1 MIKLEFSP
9 GSPVDKQS
17 AMREGR
23 KKVANIE
30 VIPVNKNDTVQGLI
44 EKMRETSAS
53 QVVLFSDTR
62 LPFLRN
68 EINLRLL
75 KFYSEEEGKILTL
88 VVKDRAVKKL
98 ARSLGMR
105 IDDSLGQRGRPV
117 PKPAGGMPATH
128 RPTTGMETPEMPP
141 AAGTPPTGIPT
152 TGTPGAG
159 VPPAT
164 GMPLVTGTPATG
176 MPVTEK
182 PATGTPPVT
191 GTPVTGMPVTE
202 RSATGM
208 PPVTGTP
215 ATGMPDAER
224 PATGMPPVT
233 GRAATGR
240 SIPGYEPFSAGFDGP
255 VRGAA
260 SAEESLPPPRPS
272 YSSSPGG
279 RLAVAL
285 LVTFF
290 TLLAGLWFL
299 LTPRLTL
306 VVHPVVKEWTFSIR
320 GEIGAGFS
328 ERDLLNNQLPRRV
341 LERRGEVVYS
351 RTTSGKKGVGFLPAR
366 GPVVF
371 INSSPNPVL
380 VPKGVVVATEAG
392 QRYATTANL
401 MVPGKTTRYEVGV
414 ATGEEYGRAEVEV
427 EALEKGTGGNVDAK
441 TIIRI
446 EGPLAKTLQVIN
458 LQRFTSGE
466 DRWIAVV
473 DEKDFLRAREE
484 AERQMKFQ
492 VEEDLREMKEKDDYI
507 LLQDLVFTEIERVD
521 ADPPVGG
528 EGEVLN
534 LKLIYRLR
542 GGTLSTSSLYK
553 WLRRYLQQT
562 IPPGFVQHG
571 EGITIRDL
579 QVHGRDL
586 RHSELYV
593 HSAVKIRGQINRRR
607 LFQAIAGK
615 TLEEAQFELT
625 GFPEISQVHFR
636 NTSRVQK
643 VPTRSFQIRFLVP
656 MEK

>member
-1 MIKLEFSP
+1 M
-9 GSPVDKQS
+9 
-17 AMREGR
+17 
-23 KKVANIE
+23 ANIE

-117 PKPAGGMPATH
+117 PKPAGGLPATH
-128 RPTTGMETPEMPP
+128 RPTTGMDTPEMPP

-159 VPPAT
+159 VPP
-164 GMPLVTGTPATG
+164 
-176 MPVTEK
+176 
-182 PATGTPPVT
+182 
-191 GTPVTGMPVTE
+191 
-202 RSATGM
+202 ATGM

-328 ERDLLNNQLPRRV
+328 ERDLLNNQLPLRV

-427 EALEKGTGGNVDAK
+427 EALEKGTVGNVEAK

-458 LQRFTSGE
+458 FQRFTSGE
-466 DRWIAVV
+466 DRWVAVV
-473 DEKDFLRAREE
+473 DEKDLLRAREE

-492 VEEDLREMKEKDDYI
+492 VEEDLREMRKEENY
-507 LLQDLVFTEIERVD
+507 LLLPDLVFTEVERID

-528 EGEVLN
+528 EGEALN
-534 LKLIYRLR
+534 LRLNYRLR
-542 GGTLSTSSLYK
+542 AGVLSTSSLYK
-553 WLRRYLQQT
+553 WLRRYLQQA

-593 HSAVKIRGQINRRR
+593 QAAVKIRGRIDRRQ

-615 TLEEAQFELT
+615 TLDEAQFELA
-625 GFPEISQVHFR
+625 GFPEISQVKFR
-636 NTSRVQK
+636 NASRVQR
-643 VPTRSFQIRFLVP
+643 VPTRSFQVRFLVP
-656 MEK
+656 LEK

>member
-1 MIKLEFSP
+1 M
-9 GSPVDKQS
+9 
-17 AMREGR
+17 
-23 KKVANIE
+23 ANIE

-75 KFYSEEEGKILTL
+75 KFYSEEEGKILVL

-164 GMPLVTGTPATG
+164 GMP
-176 MPVTEK
+176 
-182 PATGTPPVT
+182 
-191 GTPVTGMPVTE
+191 
-202 RSATGM
+202 
-208 PPVTGTP
+208 PVTGTP
-215 ATGMPDAER
+215 ATGMPATER

-328 ERDLLNNQLPRRV
+328 ERDLLNNQLPLRV

-427 EALEKGTGGNVDAK
+427 EALEKGTVGNVEAK

-458 LQRFTSGE
+458 FQRFTSGE
-466 DRWIAVV
+466 DRWVAVV
-473 DEKDFLRAREE
+473 DEKDLLRAREE

-492 VEEDLREMKEKDDYI
+492 VEEDLREMRKEENY
-507 LLQDLVFTEIERVD
+507 LLLPDLVFTEVERID

-528 EGEVLN
+528 EGEALN
-534 LKLIYRLR
+534 LRLNYRLR
-542 GGTLSTSSLYK
+542 AGVLSTSSLYK
-553 WLRRYLQQT
+553 WLRRYLQQA

-593 HSAVKIRGQINRRR
+593 QAAVKIRGRIDRRQ

-615 TLEEAQFELT
+615 TLDEAQFELA
-625 GFPEISQVHFR
+625 GFPEISQVKFR
-636 NTSRVQK
+636 NASRVQR
-643 VPTRSFQIRFLVP
+643 VPTRSFQVRFLVP
-656 MEK
+656 LEK

>member
-1 MIKLEFSP
+1 M
-9 GSPVDKQS
+9 
-17 AMREGR
+17 
-23 KKVANIE
+23 ANIE

-164 GMPLVTGTPATG
+164 GMPPVTGTPATGMPATERPATGMPPVTGTPATG

-182 PATGTPPVT
+182 PATGT
-191 GTPVTGMPVTE
+191 
-202 RSATGM
+202 

-328 ERDLLNNQLPRRV
+328 ERDLLNNQLPLRV

-427 EALEKGTGGNVDAK
+427 EALEKGTVGNVEAK

-458 LQRFTSGE
+458 FQRFTSGE
-466 DRWIAVV
+466 DRWVAVV
-473 DEKDFLRAREE
+473 DEKDLLRAREE

-492 VEEDLREMKEKDDYI
+492 VEEDLREMRKEENY
-507 LLQDLVFTEIERVD
+507 LLLPDLVFTEVERID

-528 EGEVLN
+528 EGEALN
-534 LKLIYRLR
+534 LRLNYRLR
-542 GGTLSTSSLYK
+542 AGVLSTSSLYK
-553 WLRRYLQQT
+553 WLRRYLQQA

-593 HSAVKIRGQINRRR
+593 QAAVKIRGRIDRRQ

-615 TLEEAQFELT
+615 TLDEAQFELA
-625 GFPEISQVHFR
+625 GFPEISQVKFR
-636 NTSRVQK
+636 NASRVQR
-643 VPTRSFQIRFLVP
+643 VPTRSFQVRFLVP
-656 MEK
+656 LEK

>member
-1 MIKLEFSP
+1 
-9 GSPVDKQS
+9 
-17 AMREGR
+17 MREGR

-164 GMPLVTGTPATG
+164 GMPPVTGTPATG
-176 MPVTEK
+176 MP
-182 PATGTPPVT
+182 A
-191 GTPVTGMPVTE
+191 TE
-202 RSATGM
+202 RPATGM

-328 ERDLLNNQLPRRV
+328 ERDLLNNQLPLRV

-427 EALEKGTGGNVDAK
+427 EALEKGTVGNVEAK

-458 LQRFTSGE
+458 FQRFTSGE
-466 DRWIAVV
+466 DRWVAVV
-473 DEKDFLRAREE
+473 DEKDLLRAREE

-492 VEEDLREMKEKDDYI
+492 VEEDLREMRKEENY
-507 LLQDLVFTEIERVD
+507 LLLPDLVFTEVERID

-528 EGEVLN
+528 EGEALN
-534 LKLIYRLR
+534 LRLNYRLR
-542 GGTLSTSSLYK
+542 AGVLSTSSLYK
-553 WLRRYLQQT
+553 WLRRYLQQA

-593 HSAVKIRGQINRRR
+593 QAAVKIRGRIDRRQ

-615 TLEEAQFELT
+615 TLDEAQFELA
-625 GFPEISQVHFR
+625 GFPEISQVKFR
-636 NTSRVQK
+636 NASRVQR
-643 VPTRSFQIRFLVP
+643 VPTRSFQVRFLVP
-656 MEK
+656 LEK

>member
-1 MIKLEFSP
+1 M
-9 GSPVDKQS
+9 DKQS
-17 AMREGR
+17 ATKEGR
-23 KKVANIE
+23 EKVANIE
-30 VIPVNKNDTVQGLI
+30 VIPVSKDDTVQALI
-44 EKMRETSAS
+44 EKIRETSAA

-62 LPFLRN
+62 LPLLRN

-88 VVKDRAVKKL
+88 VIKDRVVKKI

-105 IDDSLGQRGRPV
+105 IDDSLRQRE
-117 PKPAGGMPATH
+117 
-128 RPTTGMETPEMPP
+128 RPTPAPAPAPGYTPLSAGMKSVDPLQQQEGSTPAPAPAPGHTPLSTGMRSDDPLQQRERLAPTAP
-141 AAGTPPTGIPT
+141 A
-152 TGTPGAG
+152 
-159 VPPAT
+159 
-164 GMPLVTGTPATG
+164 
-176 MPVTEK
+176 
-182 PATGTPPVT
+182 
-191 GTPVTGMPVTE
+191 
-202 RSATGM
+202 
-208 PPVTGTP
+208 
-215 ATGMPDAER
+215 
-224 PATGMPPVT
+224 
-233 GRAATGR
+233 
-240 SIPGYEPFSAGFDGP
+240 PGYASFPPGFDGP

-260 SAEESLPPPRPS
+260 SAEDSEPPRLS

-279 RLAVAL
+279 KLAIAL

-306 VVHPVVKEWTFSIR
+306 IVHPVVKEWTFSIR
-320 GEIGAGFS
+320 GEIGVGFT
-328 ERDLLNNQLPRRV
+328 ERDLLNNQLPLRV
-341 LERRGEVVYS
+341 LERRGEAVYS
-351 RTTSGKKGVGFLPAR
+351 RSTTGKRGVGFLPAR

-380 VPKGVVVATEAG
+380 VPKGVVVATETG
-392 QRYATTANL
+392 QRYATTGNL

>member
-1 MIKLEFSP
+1 
-9 GSPVDKQS
+9 
-17 AMREGR
+17 MREGR

-164 GMPLVTGTPATG
+164 GMPPVTGTPATG
-176 MPVTEK
+176 MPATER
-182 PATGTPPVT
+182 PATGMPPVT
-191 GTPVTGMPVTE
+191 GTPATGMPDAE
-202 RSATGM
+202 RPATGM

-328 ERDLLNNQLPRRV
+328 ERDLLNNQLPLRV

-427 EALEKGTGGNVDAK
+427 EALEKGTVGNVEAK

-458 LQRFTSGE
+458 FQRFTSGE
-466 DRWIAVV
+466 DRWVAVV
-473 DEKDFLRAREE
+473 DEKDLLRAREE

-492 VEEDLREMKEKDDYI
+492 VEEDLREMRKEENY
-507 LLQDLVFTEIERVD
+507 LLLPDLVFTEVERID

-528 EGEVLN
+528 EGEALN
-534 LKLIYRLR
+534 LRLNYRLR
-542 GGTLSTSSLYK
+542 AGVLSTSSLYK
-553 WLRRYLQQT
+553 WLRRYLQQA

-593 HSAVKIRGQINRRR
+593 QAAVKIRGRIDRRQ

-615 TLEEAQFELT
+615 TLDEAQFELA
-625 GFPEISQVHFR
+625 GFPEISQVKFR
-636 NTSRVQK
+636 NASRVQR
-643 VPTRSFQIRFLVP
+643 VPTRSFQVRFLVP
-656 MEK
+656 LEK

>member
-1 MIKLEFSP
+1 M
-9 GSPVDKQS
+9 
-17 AMREGR
+17 
-23 KKVANIE
+23 
-30 VIPVNKNDTVQGLI
+30 
-44 EKMRETSAS
+44 
-53 QVVLFSDTR
+53 
-62 LPFLRN
+62 
-68 EINLRLL
+68 
-75 KFYSEEEGKILTL
+75 
-88 VVKDRAVKKL
+88 
-98 ARSLGMR
+98 
-105 IDDSLGQRGRPV
+105 
-117 PKPAGGMPATH
+117 
-128 RPTTGMETPEMPP
+128 
-141 AAGTPPTGIPT
+141 
-152 TGTPGAG
+152 
-159 VPPAT
+159 
-164 GMPLVTGTPATG
+164 
-176 MPVTEK
+176 
-182 PATGTPPVT
+182 
-191 GTPVTGMPVTE
+191 
-202 RSATGM
+202 
-208 PPVTGTP
+208 
-215 ATGMPDAER
+215 
-224 PATGMPPVT
+224 
-233 GRAATGR
+233 
-240 SIPGYEPFSAGFDGP
+240 
-255 VRGAA
+255 
-260 SAEESLPPPRPS
+260 
-272 YSSSPGG
+272 
-279 RLAVAL
+279 

-328 ERDLLNNQLPRRV
+328 ERDLLNNQLPLRV

-427 EALEKGTGGNVDAK
+427 EALEKGTVGNVEAK

-458 LQRFTSGE
+458 FQRFTSGE
-466 DRWIAVV
+466 DRWVAVV
-473 DEKDFLRAREE
+473 DEKDLLRAREE

-492 VEEDLREMKEKDDYI
+492 VEEDLREMRKEENY
-507 LLQDLVFTEIERVD
+507 LLLPDLVFTEVERID

-528 EGEVLN
+528 EGEALN
-534 LKLIYRLR
+534 LRLNYRLR
-542 GGTLSTSSLYK
+542 AGVLSTSSLYK
-553 WLRRYLQQT
+553 WLRRYLQQA

-593 HSAVKIRGQINRRR
+593 QAAVKIRGRIDRRQ

-615 TLEEAQFELT
+615 TLDEAQFELA
-625 GFPEISQVHFR
+625 GFPEISQVKFR
-636 NTSRVQK
+636 NASRVQR
-643 VPTRSFQIRFLVP
+643 VPTRSFQVRFLVP
-656 MEK
+656 LEK

>member
-1 MIKLEFSP
+1 M
-9 GSPVDKQS
+9 
-17 AMREGR
+17 
-23 KKVANIE
+23 ANIE

-75 KFYSEEEGKILTL
+75 KFYSEEEGKILVL

-164 GMPLVTGTPATG
+164 GMPPVTGTPATG

-182 PATGTPPVT
+182 PATGT
-191 GTPVTGMPVTE
+191 
-202 RSATGM
+202 

-328 ERDLLNNQLPRRV
+328 ERDLLNNQLPLRV

-427 EALEKGTGGNVDAK
+427 EALEKGTVGNVEAK

-458 LQRFTSGE
+458 FQRFTSGE
-466 DRWIAVV
+466 DRWVAVV
-473 DEKDFLRAREE
+473 DEKDLLRAREE

-492 VEEDLREMKEKDDYI
+492 VEEDLREMRKEENY
-507 LLQDLVFTEIERVD
+507 LLLPDLVFTEVERID

-528 EGEVLN
+528 EGEALN
-534 LKLIYRLR
+534 LRLNYRLR
-542 GGTLSTSSLYK
+542 AGVLSTSSLYK
-553 WLRRYLQQT
+553 WLRRYLQQA

-593 HSAVKIRGQINRRR
+593 QAAVKIRGRIDRRQ

-615 TLEEAQFELT
+615 TLDEAQFELA
-625 GFPEISQVHFR
+625 GFPEISQVKFR
-636 NTSRVQK
+636 NASRVQR
-643 VPTRSFQIRFLVP
+643 VPTRSFQVRFLVP
-656 MEK
+656 LEK

>member
-1 MIKLEFSP
+1 M
-9 GSPVDKQS
+9 
-17 AMREGR
+17 
-23 KKVANIE
+23 ANIE

-164 GMPLVTGTPATG
+164 GMPPVTGTPATGMPATERPATGMPPVTGTPATG

-182 PATGTPPVT
+182 PATGT
-191 GTPVTGMPVTE
+191 
-202 RSATGM
+202 

-328 ERDLLNNQLPRRV
+328 ERDLLNNQLPLRV

-427 EALEKGTGGNVDAK
+427 EALEKGTVGNVEAK

-446 EGPLAKTLQVIN
+446 EGPLAKTLHVIKI
-458 LQRFTSGE
+458 QRFTSGE
-466 DRWIAVV
+466 DRWVAVV
-473 DEKDFLRAREE
+473 DEKDLLRAREE

-492 VEEDLREMKEKDDYI
+492 VEEDLREMRKEENY
-507 LLQDLVFTEIERVD
+507 LLLPDLVFTEVERID

-528 EGEVLN
+528 EGEALN
-534 LKLIYRLR
+534 LRLNYRLR
-542 GGTLSTSSLYK
+542 AGVLSTSSLYK
-553 WLRRYLQQT
+553 WLRRYLQQA

-593 HSAVKIRGQINRRR
+593 QAAVKIRGRIDRRQ

-615 TLEEAQFELT
+615 TLDEAQFELA
-625 GFPEISQVHFR
+625 GFPEISQVKFR
-636 NTSRVQK
+636 NASRVQR
-643 VPTRSFQIRFLVP
+643 VPTRSFQVRFLVP
-656 MEK
+656 LEK

>member
-191 GTPVTGMPVTE
+191 GTPATGMPATERPATGMPPVTGTPATGMPDAERPATGMPPVTGTPATGMPEAERPATGTAPVAGTPGTGMADAERPATGMPPVTGTPATGMPVTE
-202 RSATGM
+202 KPATGT

-328 ERDLLNNQLPRRV
+328 ERDLLNNQLPLRV
-341 LERRGEVVYS
+341 LERRGEAVYS
-351 RTTSGKKGVGFLPAR
+351 RSTTGKRGVGFLPAR

-380 VPKGVVVATEAG
+380 VPKGVVVATETG
-392 QRYATTANL
+392 QRYATTGNL
-401 MVPGKTTRYEVGV
+401 MEIGRTTRYEVGV

-441 TIIRI
+441 TIIR
-446 EGPLAKTLQVIN
+446 
-458 LQRFTSGE
+458 
-466 DRWIAVV
+466 D
-473 DEKDFLRAREE
+473 
-484 AERQMKFQ
+484 
-492 VEEDLREMKEKDDYI
+492 
-507 LLQDLVFTEIERVD
+507 
-521 ADPPVGG
+521 
-528 EGEVLN
+528 
-534 LKLIYRLR
+534 
-542 GGTLSTSSLYK
+542 
-553 WLRRYLQQT
+553 
-562 IPPGFVQHG
+562 
-571 EGITIRDL
+571 
-579 QVHGRDL
+579 
-586 RHSELYV
+586 
-593 HSAVKIRGQINRRR
+593 
-607 LFQAIAGK
+607 
-615 TLEEAQFELT
+615 
-625 GFPEISQVHFR
+625 
-636 NTSRVQK
+636 
-643 VPTRSFQIRFLVP
+643 
-656 MEK
+656 

>member
-1 MIKLEFSP
+1 
-9 GSPVDKQS
+9 
-17 AMREGR
+17 
-23 KKVANIE
+23 VANIE

-164 GMPLVTGTPATG
+164 GMPPVTGTPATG
-176 MPVTEK
+176 MP
-182 PATGTPPVT
+182 A
-191 GTPVTGMPVTE
+191 TE
-202 RSATGM
+202 RPATGM

-328 ERDLLNNQLPRRV
+328 ERDLLNNQLPLRV

-427 EALEKGTGGNVDAK
+427 EALEKGTVGNVEAK

-458 LQRFTSGE
+458 FQRFTSGE
-466 DRWIAVV
+466 DRWVAVV
-473 DEKDFLRAREE
+473 DEKDLLRAREE

-492 VEEDLREMKEKDDYI
+492 VEEDLREMRKEENY
-507 LLQDLVFTEIERVD
+507 LLLPDLVFTEVERID

-528 EGEVLN
+528 EGEALN
-534 LKLIYRLR
+534 LRLNYRLR
-542 GGTLSTSSLYK
+542 AGVLSTSSLYK
-553 WLRRYLQQT
+553 WLRRYLQQA

-593 HSAVKIRGQINRRR
+593 QAAVKIRGRIDRRQ

-615 TLEEAQFELT
+615 TLDEAQFELA
-625 GFPEISQVHFR
+625 GFPEISQVKFR
-636 NTSRVQK
+636 NASRVQR
-643 VPTRSFQIRFLVP
+643 VPTRSFQVRFLVP
-656 MEK
+656 LEK

>member
-1 MIKLEFSP
+1 
-9 GSPVDKQS
+9 
-17 AMREGR
+17 
-23 KKVANIE
+23 VANIE

-75 KFYSEEEGKILTL
+75 KFYSEEEGKILVL

-164 GMPLVTGTPATG
+164 GMPPVTGTPATG

-182 PATGTPPVT
+182 PATGT
-191 GTPVTGMPVTE
+191 
-202 RSATGM
+202 

-328 ERDLLNNQLPRRV
+328 ERDLLNNQLPLRV

-427 EALEKGTGGNVDAK
+427 EALEKGTVGNVEAK

-458 LQRFTSGE
+458 FQRFTSGE
-466 DRWIAVV
+466 DRWVAVV
-473 DEKDFLRAREE
+473 DEKDLLRAREE

-492 VEEDLREMKEKDDYI
+492 VEEDLREMRKEENY
-507 LLQDLVFTEIERVD
+507 LLLPDLVFTEVERID

-528 EGEVLN
+528 EGEALN
-534 LKLIYRLR
+534 LRLNYRLR
-542 GGTLSTSSLYK
+542 AGVLSTSSLYK
-553 WLRRYLQQT
+553 WLRRYLQQA

-593 HSAVKIRGQINRRR
+593 QAAVKIRGRIDRRQ

-615 TLEEAQFELT
+615 TLDEAQFELA
-625 GFPEISQVHFR
+625 GFPEISQVKFR
-636 NTSRVQK
+636 NASRVQR
-643 VPTRSFQIRFLVP
+643 VPTRSFQVRFLVP
-656 MEK
+656 LEK

>member
-1 MIKLEFSP
+1 
-9 GSPVDKQS
+9 
-17 AMREGR
+17 
-23 KKVANIE
+23 VANIE
-30 VIPVNKNDTVQGLI
+30 VIPVSKDDTVQALI
-44 EKMRETSAS
+44 EKIRETSAA

-62 LPFLRN
+62 LPLLRN

-88 VVKDRAVKKL
+88 VIKDRVVKKI

-105 IDDSLGQRGRPV
+105 IDDSLRQRE
-117 PKPAGGMPATH
+117 
-128 RPTTGMETPEMPP
+128 RPTPAPAPAPGYTPLSAGMKSVDPLQQQEGSTPAPAPAPGHTPLSTGMRSDDPLQQRERLAPTAP
-141 AAGTPPTGIPT
+141 A
-152 TGTPGAG
+152 
-159 VPPAT
+159 
-164 GMPLVTGTPATG
+164 
-176 MPVTEK
+176 
-182 PATGTPPVT
+182 
-191 GTPVTGMPVTE
+191 
-202 RSATGM
+202 
-208 PPVTGTP
+208 
-215 ATGMPDAER
+215 
-224 PATGMPPVT
+224 
-233 GRAATGR
+233 
-240 SIPGYEPFSAGFDGP
+240 PGYASFPPGFDGP

-260 SAEESLPPPRPS
+260 SAEDSEPPRPS

-279 RLAVAL
+279 KLAIAL

-306 VVHPVVKEWTFSIR
+306 IVHPVVKEWTFSIR
-320 GEIGAGFS
+320 GEIGVGFT
-328 ERDLLNNQLPRRV
+328 ERDLLNNQLPLRV
-341 LERRGEVVYS
+341 LERRGEAVYS
-351 RTTSGKKGVGFLPAR
+351 RSTTGKRGVGFLPAR

-380 VPKGVVVATEAG
+380 VPKGVVVATETG
-392 QRYATTANL
+392 QRYATTGNL

>member
-75 KFYSEEEGKILTL
+75 KFYSEEEGKILVL

-164 GMPLVTGTPATG
+164 GMPPVTGTPTTG

-182 PATGTPPVT
+182 PATGT
-191 GTPVTGMPVTE
+191 
-202 RSATGM
+202 

-328 ERDLLNNQLPRRV
+328 ERDLLNNQLPLRV
-341 LERRGEVVYS
+341 LERRGEAVYS
-351 RTTSGKKGVGFLPAR
+351 RSTTGKRGVGFLPAR

-380 VPKGVVVATEAG
+380 VPKGVVVATETG
-392 QRYATTANL
+392 QRYATTGNL
-401 MVPGKTTRYEVGV
+401 MEIGRTTRYEVGV

-441 TIIRI
+441 TIIR
-446 EGPLAKTLQVIN
+446 
-458 LQRFTSGE
+458 
-466 DRWIAVV
+466 D
-473 DEKDFLRAREE
+473 
-484 AERQMKFQ
+484 
-492 VEEDLREMKEKDDYI
+492 
-507 LLQDLVFTEIERVD
+507 
-521 ADPPVGG
+521 
-528 EGEVLN
+528 
-534 LKLIYRLR
+534 
-542 GGTLSTSSLYK
+542 
-553 WLRRYLQQT
+553 
-562 IPPGFVQHG
+562 
-571 EGITIRDL
+571 
-579 QVHGRDL
+579 
-586 RHSELYV
+586 
-593 HSAVKIRGQINRRR
+593 
-607 LFQAIAGK
+607 
-615 TLEEAQFELT
+615 
-625 GFPEISQVHFR
+625 
-636 NTSRVQK
+636 
-643 VPTRSFQIRFLVP
+643 
-656 MEK
+656 

>member
-1 MIKLEFSP
+1 
-9 GSPVDKQS
+9 
-17 AMREGR
+17 
-23 KKVANIE
+23 
-30 VIPVNKNDTVQGLI
+30 
-44 EKMRETSAS
+44 
-53 QVVLFSDTR
+53 
-62 LPFLRN
+62 
-68 EINLRLL
+68 
-75 KFYSEEEGKILTL
+75 
-88 VVKDRAVKKL
+88 
-98 ARSLGMR
+98 
-105 IDDSLGQRGRPV
+105 
-117 PKPAGGMPATH
+117 
-128 RPTTGMETPEMPP
+128 
-141 AAGTPPTGIPT
+141 
-152 TGTPGAG
+152 
-159 VPPAT
+159 
-164 GMPLVTGTPATG
+164 
-176 MPVTEK
+176 
-182 PATGTPPVT
+182 
-191 GTPVTGMPVTE
+191 
-202 RSATGM
+202 
-208 PPVTGTP
+208 
-215 ATGMPDAER
+215 
-224 PATGMPPVT
+224 MPPVT

-328 ERDLLNNQLPRRV
+328 ERDLLNNQLPLRV

-427 EALEKGTGGNVDAK
+427 EALEKGTVGNVEAK

-458 LQRFTSGE
+458 FQRFTSGE
-466 DRWIAVV
+466 DRWVAVV
-473 DEKDFLRAREE
+473 DEKDLLRAREE

-492 VEEDLREMKEKDDYI
+492 VEEDLREMRKEENY
-507 LLQDLVFTEIERVD
+507 LLLPDLVFTEVERID

-528 EGEVLN
+528 EGEALN
-534 LKLIYRLR
+534 LRLNYRLR
-542 GGTLSTSSLYK
+542 AGVLSTSSLYK
-553 WLRRYLQQT
+553 WLRRYLQQA

-593 HSAVKIRGQINRRR
+593 QAAVKIRGRIDRRQ

-615 TLEEAQFELT
+615 TLDEAQFELA
-625 GFPEISQVHFR
+625 GFPEISQVKFR
-636 NTSRVQK
+636 NASRVQR
-643 VPTRSFQIRFLVP
+643 VPTRSFQVWFLVP
-656 MEK
+656 LEK

>member
-1 MIKLEFSP
+1 
-9 GSPVDKQS
+9 VDKQS
-17 AMREGR
+17 ATKEGR
-23 KKVANIE
+23 EKVANIE
-30 VIPVNKNDTVQGLI
+30 VIPVSKDDTVQALI
-44 EKMRETSAS
+44 EKIRETSAA

-62 LPFLRN
+62 LPLLRN

-88 VVKDRAVKKL
+88 VIKDRVVKKI

-105 IDDSLGQRGRPV
+105 IDDSLRQRE
-117 PKPAGGMPATH
+117 
-128 RPTTGMETPEMPP
+128 RPTPAPAPAPGYTPLSAGMKSVDPLQQQEGSTPAPAPAPGHTPLSTGMRSDDPLQQRERLAPTAP
-141 AAGTPPTGIPT
+141 A
-152 TGTPGAG
+152 
-159 VPPAT
+159 
-164 GMPLVTGTPATG
+164 
-176 MPVTEK
+176 
-182 PATGTPPVT
+182 
-191 GTPVTGMPVTE
+191 
-202 RSATGM
+202 
-208 PPVTGTP
+208 
-215 ATGMPDAER
+215 
-224 PATGMPPVT
+224 
-233 GRAATGR
+233 
-240 SIPGYEPFSAGFDGP
+240 PGYASFPPGFDGP

-260 SAEESLPPPRPS
+260 SAEDSEPPRPS

-279 RLAVAL
+279 KLAIAL

-306 VVHPVVKEWTFSIR
+306 IVHPVVKEWTFSIR
-320 GEIGAGFS
+320 GEIGVGFT
-328 ERDLLNNQLPRRV
+328 ERDLLNNQLPLRV
-341 LERRGEVVYS
+341 LERRGEAVYS
-351 RTTSGKKGVGFLPAR
+351 RSTTGKRGVGFLPAR

-380 VPKGVVVATEAG
+380 VPKGVVVATETG
-392 QRYATTANL
+392 QRYATTGNL

>member
-1 MIKLEFSP
+1 
-9 GSPVDKQS
+9 
-17 AMREGR
+17 
-23 KKVANIE
+23 VANIE

-164 GMPLVTGTPATG
+164 GMPPVTGTPATG

-202 RSATGM
+202 RS
-208 PPVTGTP
+208 
-215 ATGMPDAER
+215 
-224 PATGMPPVT
+224 ATGMPPVT

-328 ERDLLNNQLPRRV
+328 ERDLLNNQLPLRV

-427 EALEKGTGGNVDAK
+427 EALEKGTVGNVEAK

-458 LQRFTSGE
+458 FQRFTSGE
-466 DRWIAVV
+466 DRWVAVV
-473 DEKDFLRAREE
+473 DEKDLLRAREE

-492 VEEDLREMKEKDDYI
+492 VEEDLREMRKEENY
-507 LLQDLVFTEIERVD
+507 LLLPDLVFTEVERID

-528 EGEVLN
+528 EGEALN
-534 LKLIYRLR
+534 LRLNYRLR
-542 GGTLSTSSLYK
+542 AGVLSTSSLYK
-553 WLRRYLQQT
+553 WLRRYLQQA

-593 HSAVKIRGQINRRR
+593 QAAVKIRGRIDRRQ

-615 TLEEAQFELT
+615 TLDEAQFELA
-625 GFPEISQVHFR
+625 GFPEISQVKFR
-636 NTSRVQK
+636 NASRVQR
-643 VPTRSFQIRFLVP
+643 VPTRSFQVRFLVP
-656 MEK
+656 LEK

>member
-1 MIKLEFSP
+1 M
-9 GSPVDKQS
+9 
-17 AMREGR
+17 
-23 KKVANIE
+23 ANIE

-75 KFYSEEEGKILTL
+75 KFYSEEEGKILVL

-159 VPPAT
+159 VPP
-164 GMPLVTGTPATG
+164 
-176 MPVTEK
+176 
-182 PATGTPPVT
+182 
-191 GTPVTGMPVTE
+191 
-202 RSATGM
+202 ATGM

-328 ERDLLNNQLPRRV
+328 ERDLLNNQLPLRV

-427 EALEKGTGGNVDAK
+427 EALEKGTVGNVEAK

-458 LQRFTSGE
+458 FQRFTSGE
-466 DRWIAVV
+466 DRWVAVV
-473 DEKDFLRAREE
+473 DEKDLLRAREE

-492 VEEDLREMKEKDDYI
+492 VEEDLREMRKEENY
-507 LLQDLVFTEIERVD
+507 LLLPDLVFTEVERID

-528 EGEVLN
+528 EGEALN
-534 LKLIYRLR
+534 LRLNYRLR
-542 GGTLSTSSLYK
+542 AGVLSTSSLYK
-553 WLRRYLQQT
+553 WLRRYLQQA

-593 HSAVKIRGQINRRR
+593 QAAVKIRGRIDRRQ

-615 TLEEAQFELT
+615 TLDEAQFELA
-625 GFPEISQVHFR
+625 GFPEISQVKFR
-636 NTSRVQK
+636 NASRVQR
-643 VPTRSFQIRFLVP
+643 VPTRSFQVRFLVP
-656 MEK
+656 LEK

>member
-1 MIKLEFSP
+1 M
-9 GSPVDKQS
+9 
-17 AMREGR
+17 
-23 KKVANIE
+23 ANIE

-164 GMPLVTGTPATG
+164 GMPPVTGTPATG
-176 MPVTEK
+176 MP
-182 PATGTPPVT
+182 A
-191 GTPVTGMPVTE
+191 TE
-202 RSATGM
+202 RPATGM

-328 ERDLLNNQLPRRV
+328 ERDLLNNQLPLRV

-427 EALEKGTGGNVDAK
+427 EALEKGTVGNVEAK

-458 LQRFTSGE
+458 FQRFTSGE
-466 DRWIAVV
+466 DRWVAVV
-473 DEKDFLRAREE
+473 DEKDLLRAREE

-492 VEEDLREMKEKDDYI
+492 VEEDLREMRKEENY
-507 LLQDLVFTEIERVD
+507 LLLPDLVFTEVERID

-528 EGEVLN
+528 EGEALN
-534 LKLIYRLR
+534 LRLNYRLR
-542 GGTLSTSSLYK
+542 AGVLSTSSLYK
-553 WLRRYLQQT
+553 WLRRYLQQA

-593 HSAVKIRGQINRRR
+593 QAAVKIRGRIDRRQ

-615 TLEEAQFELT
+615 TLDEAQFELA
-625 GFPEISQVHFR
+625 GFPEISQVKFR
-636 NTSRVQK
+636 NASRVQR
-643 VPTRSFQIRFLVP
+643 VPTRSFQVRFLVP
-656 MEK
+656 LEK

>member
-1 MIKLEFSP
+1 M
-9 GSPVDKQS
+9 
-17 AMREGR
+17 
-23 KKVANIE
+23 ANIE

-164 GMPLVTGTPATG
+164 GMP
-176 MPVTEK
+176 
-182 PATGTPPVT
+182 
-191 GTPVTGMPVTE
+191 
-202 RSATGM
+202 
-208 PPVTGTP
+208 PVTGTP
-215 ATGMPDAER
+215 ATGMPATER

-328 ERDLLNNQLPRRV
+328 ERDLLNNQLPLRV

-427 EALEKGTGGNVDAK
+427 EALEKGTVGNVEAK

-458 LQRFTSGE
+458 FQRFTSGE
-466 DRWIAVV
+466 DRWVAVV
-473 DEKDFLRAREE
+473 DEKDLLRAREE

-492 VEEDLREMKEKDDYI
+492 VEEDLREMRKEENY
-507 LLQDLVFTEIERVD
+507 LLLPDLVFTEVERID

-528 EGEVLN
+528 EGEALN
-534 LKLIYRLR
+534 LRLNYRLR
-542 GGTLSTSSLYK
+542 AGVLSTSSLYK
-553 WLRRYLQQT
+553 WLRRYLQQA

-593 HSAVKIRGQINRRR
+593 QAAVKIRGRIDRRQ

-615 TLEEAQFELT
+615 TLDEAQFELA
-625 GFPEISQVHFR
+625 GFPEISQVKFR
-636 NTSRVQK
+636 NASRVQR
-643 VPTRSFQIRFLVP
+643 VPTRSFQVRFLVP
-656 MEK
+656 LEK